1 MRGEVDAAE
10 EACVRTLL
18 VSIRLHHEE
27 GIAYGLEG
35 LCAVAAARGDGER
48 AGTLSAAA
56 AVIRHRIGVF
66 DAEAFRVHTPQL
78 DAIRAEPIRMRSR
91 PGERRGARADGRRGD
106 RRSRCPRRTIDAL
119 RAVARRVVS
128 PG

>member
-1 MRGEVDAAE
+1 M
-10 EACVRTLL
+10 RTLL

-48 AGTLSAAA
+48 AGTLSAVAA
-56 AVIRHRIGVF
+56 AIRHRIGIF

-78 DAIRAEPIRMRSR
+78 DAIRA
-91 PGERRGARADGRRGD
+91 
-106 RRSRCPRRTIDAL
+106 RRSRMPSPP
-119 RAVARRVVS
+119 VS
-128 PG
+128 AAAPS